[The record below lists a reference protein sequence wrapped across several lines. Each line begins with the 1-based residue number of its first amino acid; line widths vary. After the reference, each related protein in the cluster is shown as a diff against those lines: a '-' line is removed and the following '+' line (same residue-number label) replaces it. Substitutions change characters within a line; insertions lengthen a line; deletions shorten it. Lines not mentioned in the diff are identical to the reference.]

1 MRTINEIEHMKA
13 ETQIKTVEIFGVR
26 VDVMEM
32 EEVVVWVSGWISG
45 RSQNLKTVFTP
56 NVEQVMLARENKG
69 FLKVVNQSD
78 VNVCDSTGLW
88 WAVNRM
94 SEESGLKLRKRVAGI
109 DLAEKVCSEAAK
121 SGKKVLLIGGRG
133 ITAKK
138 AGEGLSGRFSGLTI
152 KGIQG
157 PMHALYETEEEW
169 QLVREVVAGFR
180 PQLLLVAFGAPAQEQ
195 WIVRH
200 TDDLG
205 ELGVKVAMVVG
216 GAVDVWAG
224 NVARAPL
231 KWQKNG
237 LEWLWRLVHQPWRI
251 GRQLSLVKFM
261 WLVWGGKA

>member
-13 ETQIKTVEIFGVR
+13 ETQIKSVEIFGVR

-32 EEVVVWVSGWISG
+32 EEVVVWVSEWMSG
-45 RSQNLKTVFTP
+45 QSQNLKTVFTP
-56 NVEQVMLARENKG
+56 NVEQVVLARENEG
-69 FLKVVNQSD
+69 FLEAVNKGD
-78 VNVCDSTGLW
+78 VNVCDSAGLR
-88 WAVNRM
+88 WAVNRK
-94 SEESGLKLRKRVAGI
+94 SEESGLKLQKRVAGI

-133 ITAKK
+133 MTAKK
-138 AGEGLSGRFSGLTI
+138 AGEGLSGRFSKLTI
-152 KGIQG
+152 RGVQG
-157 PMHALYETEEEW
+157 PMQALHETEEEW
-169 QLVREVVAGFR
+169 QQVREMMVEFR
-180 PQLLLVAFGAPAQEQ
+180 PDLVLVAFGAPAQEQ
-195 WIVRH
+195 WIVKH
-200 TDDLG
+200 AHDLG

-224 NVARAPL
+224 NVSRAPL
-231 KWQKNG
+231 KWQKSG